1 MKFTYTDAD
10 KLSFENASDVRMI
23 DDDSGLRLFRGMIS
37 PWDAIK
43 SFKET
48 FYFQTRS
55 AAQMIVA
62 FVNALQIL
70 EPDQEKRQALLS
82 GWWKGSMLET
92 WGPED
97 KMGQVAGFEEDFS
110 IPPFMQNSMYRP
122 ANYADWGDEFQG
134 MPGYIRYASSDRI
147 EKEVHGCFMDIA
159 GPDACDLSQGGGQ
172 YFCKGLMGKNGEG
185 YDEWNGYLVQRKGC
199 GDPVCRVV
207 WERASKFGEHKNH
220 CAECQGYDWE
230 EWGPTATGYS
240 DDFRTPKKE
249 FAEWTDTGYFIAAL
263 GQEWSAGEMFQQAG
277 TWSRPYTN
285 QVIEGLRIRGGGQI
299 SDYDAH
305 VVKTMLDAC
314 GKTQFAEF
322 VTRKA
327 IRDWMNVPADVDDG
341 RVMAGYI
348 SMLWQAMAAEWSFA
362 EFTEER
368 AVIDAD
374 ATHICMYGQYPELP
388 EFYEALFNGQVKTL
402 VNTMWVVR
410 LDREYLEEENVARF
424 IVERAVY
431 GNRRQKPDYDY
442 DRTAENAAKVKA
454 REEELAKI
462 KARLGE
468 EQ

>member
-10 KLSFENASDVRMI
+10 KLSIENASDVRMV

-62 FVNALQIL
+62 VRNALQIL
-70 EPDQEKRQALLS
+70 EPDQEKRQGLLS

-97 KMGQVAGFEEDFS
+97 AMGQVAQFEEDFS
-110 IPPFMQNSMYRP
+110 IPPFMEASMYRP

-134 MPGYIRYASSDRI
+134 MPGYIRYASSDRV
-147 EKEVHGCFMDIA
+147 EKEVHSCFMDIA

-172 YFCKGLMGKNGEG
+172 YFCQGLYGHDGVGYKN
-185 YDEWNGYLVQRKGC
+185 WNGYLVQRKGC

-207 WERASKFGEHKNH
+207 WENAEKFGEHRNH
-220 CAECQGYDWE
+220 CDECQGHDWE
-230 EWGPTATGYS
+230 EWGPTATGYEG
-240 DDFRTPKKE
+240 DHRLPKKQ
-249 FAEWTDTGYFIAAL
+249 FAEWTDQGYFIAAL
-263 GQEWSAGEMFQQAG
+263 GQEWTAGEMFRQAG
-277 TWSRPYTN
+277 SWSRPYCN
-285 QVIEGLRIRGGGQI
+285 QVIEGLRIRGDGEI
-299 SDYDAH
+299 SEFDEH
-305 VVKTMLDAC
+305 VVRTMLDAC
-314 GKTQFAEF
+314 GKIQFAEA

-327 IRDWMNVPADVDDG
+327 IREWMNVPADVDDC

-348 SMLWQAMAAEWSFA
+348 SMLWQAMASEWSFA

-368 AVIDAD
+368 AVIDCD
-374 ATHICMYGQYPELP
+374 ATNMCMFGQYPELAG
-388 EFYEALFNGQVKTL
+388 FYEALFNGMVKTL

-410 LDREYLEEENVARF
+410 LDREYLEEENVARYV
-424 IVERAVY
+424 IEKAVY
-431 GNRRQKPDYDY
+431 GNRRQKPGYDY
-442 DRTAENAAKVKA
+442 DRTQEMLAKAEARVKA
-454 REEELAKI
+454 MEQI
-462 KARLGE
+462 KK
-468 EQ
+468 EQEA